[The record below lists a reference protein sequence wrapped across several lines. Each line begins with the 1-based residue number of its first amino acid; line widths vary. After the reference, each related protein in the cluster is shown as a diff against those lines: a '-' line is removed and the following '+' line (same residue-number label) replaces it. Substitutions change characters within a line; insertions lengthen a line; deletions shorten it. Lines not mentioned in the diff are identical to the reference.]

1 MEPSSSITIASSS
14 SDLSNGTSPFSV
26 TAPPPGVVAARTA
39 PVPAGEGY
47 VGGGGISS
55 VEVVSLNRLSANLER
70 LLLDSDLDCSDAE
83 IDVADGGPPVPVHR
97 CILAARSAFFYEL
110 FAGRGRGGSSD
121 GAASGGGGGGERAG
135 RPRYKMEELVPGGRV
150 GREAFLSILGY
161 LYTGKLRAEP
171 PDVVSCADPV
181 CPHDSCP
188 PVIRF
193 GVELM
198 YAAWKFEISE
208 LMSLFQRRLLNFVDK
223 TLVEDVLPILQVAFC
238 SERTQLV
245 EKCVQRIA
253 RSDLDNTSLDKEL
266 PPEVADEI
274 KKIRQKSQPND
285 GDTVIS
291 DPVHEKRVRRIH
303 RALDSDDVELVK
315 LLLNESEITLDD
327 ANALHYA
334 AAYCDSKVVS
344 ELLELGL
351 ANLNLKNAR
360 GYTPLHLA
368 ATRREP
374 AIIMCLLNKGAVVS
388 HLSADGQSA
397 ISICRRLTRE
407 KDYNKKM
414 EQGQESNKDRLCIDI
429 LEREMIR
436 NPLVV
441 EDSVTSPLLA
451 DDLHMKLLYL
461 ENRVAFA
468 RLFFPA
474 EAKVAMQIAQ
484 ADTTTEFGGIC
495 AARASTSGKLKEVDL
510 NETPITQNKRLRSR
524 VDALMKTVELGR
536 RYFPNCSQV
545 LDKFLEDDLPECTD
559 ALHLNDTSD
568 EHKVKKMRF
577 CEMKED
583 VRKAFSKDRADN
595 MLKAFS
601 QDRADNSGDADG
613 DADGPRP
620 AFSPKAVSQRPQ
632 GRLLPPLRAG
642 EQARRGDAA
651 GVLPLTP
658 VSSRIEPKAGNQG
671 ISDDGSVHDFTTS
684 S

>member
-14 SDLSNGTSPFSV
+14 SYLSNGTSPCFV
-26 TAPPPGVVAARTA
+26 TLPPPGALAAQPG
-39 PVPAGEGY
+39 PVPAGEGC
-47 VGGGGISS
+47 GGGGSSS

-70 LLLDSDLDCSDAE
+70 LLVDSDLDCSDADV
-83 IDVADGGPPVPVHR
+83 DVADGGSPVPVHR
-97 CILAARSAFFYEL
+97 CILAARSAFFYDL
-110 FAGRGRGGSSD
+110 FAGRGRGGRSD
-121 GAASGGGGGGERAG
+121 GAAAAAGGCGGVERTG

-150 GREAFLSILGY
+150 GREAFLSLLGY
-161 LYTGKLRAEP
+161 LYTGKLQP
-171 PDVVSCADPV
+171 DPHDVVSCADPV

-188 PVIRF
+188 PAIRF
-193 GVELM
+193 VVELM
-198 YAAWKFEISE
+198 YAAWKFKIPDLISP
-208 LMSLFQRRLLNFVDK
+208 FQRRLLNFVDK
-223 TLVEDVLPILQVAFC
+223 TVVEGVLPILQVAFH
-238 SERTQLV
+238 SELTQVV
-245 EKCVQRIA
+245 EKCIQRIA
-253 RSDLDNTSLDKEL
+253 RSDLDNISLDKEL

-291 DPVHEKRVRRIH
+291 DPIHEKRVRRIH

-334 AAYCDSKVVS
+334 ATYCDSKVVS
-344 ELLELGL
+344 ELLDLGL

-368 ATRREP
+368 AMRREP
-374 AIIMCLLNKGAVVS
+374 AIIMCLLNKGAAVS
-388 HLSADGQSA
+388 QLTADGQSA
-397 ISICRRLTRE
+397 ISICRRLTRA
-407 KDYNKKM
+407 KDYNTKM

-436 NPLVV
+436 NPLAV

-461 ENRVAFA
+461 ENRVAHA

-484 ADTTTEFGGIC
+484 ADTTPEFGGIP
-495 AARASTSGKLKEVDL
+495 AASTSGKLKEVDL
-510 NETPITQNKRLRSR
+510 NETPVTQNKRLRSR

-545 LDKFLEDDLPECTD
+545 LDKFLEDDMPGCPD
-559 ALHLNDTSD
+559 ALYLNDTSD
-568 EHKVKKMRF
+568 EQSVKRMRL
-577 CEMKED
+577 CELRKD

-595 MLKAFS
+595 SMFS
-601 QDRADNSGDADG
+601 SC
-613 DADGPRP
+613 RP
-620 AFSPKAVSQRPQ
+620 
-632 GRLLPPLRAG
+632 
-642 EQARRGDAA
+642 
-651 GVLPLTP
+651 
-658 VSSRIEPKAGNQG
+658 
-671 ISDDGSVHDFTTS
+671 
-684 S
+684 